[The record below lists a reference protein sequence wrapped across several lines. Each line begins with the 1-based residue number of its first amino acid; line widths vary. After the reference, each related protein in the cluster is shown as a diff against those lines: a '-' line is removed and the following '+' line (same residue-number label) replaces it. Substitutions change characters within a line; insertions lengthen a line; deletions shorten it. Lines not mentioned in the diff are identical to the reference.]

1 MSAPARRPTHLYHAA
16 PLHYLPRI
24 LRDGALYAQ
33 SVLAPQGIVPRAT
46 ATRRDRMLG
55 LADYVHL
62 SLTPQTPLLAD
73 KLRRGYPHALL
84 VFDADAVQALP
95 ETALLP
101 YNSKAWRS
109 RAAFAPVT
117 GPDERA
123 ALLRRHVETGRS
135 PSLEVLVKYGLALA
149 HAREIAF
156 LTHEEHRLIGDLAA
170 TLTLPVPAPLTLNP
184 ALFPRCHA
192 YAPQTLAAI
201 ADYGVR
207 CAEARTLLPPPP
219 LPFD

>member
-1 MSAPARRPTHLYHAA
+1 MSAPACLSCLYHAA

-33 SVLAPQGIVPRAT
+33 SVLAPQGVAPRAT

-62 SLTPQTPLLAD
+62 SFTPQTPLLAD

-84 VFDADAVQALP
+84 VFEAGAVQALP

-101 YNSKAWRS
+101 YNPKAWRG
-109 RAAFAPVT
+109 RAAFVPIT
-117 GPDERA
+117 DPGERA
-123 ALLRRHVETGRS
+123 ALLRRHAETGRC
-135 PSLEVLVKYGLALA
+135 PSLEVLVKYGLALT
-149 HAREIAF
+149 HTREIAF
-156 LTHEEHRLIGDLAA
+156 LTDAERGLTADLLARLA
-170 TLTLPVPAPLTLNP
+170 LPVPAPLTTAP
-184 ALFPRCHA
+184 ALFPSSGA
-192 YAPQTLAAI
+192 YAPVTKAPI
-201 ADYGVR
+201 ADYFAR
-207 CAEARTLLPPPP
+207 CAEAGAVLPPPH